1 MSLSRRRN
9 LFSVTDLMK
18 ENKGEGRRPHRE
30 GERRVSRSHMEE
42 VDGGGRESRCMTEP
56 DED

>member
-18 ENKGEGRRPHRE
+18 ENKGEGGRPHRE

-56 DED
+56 DEG